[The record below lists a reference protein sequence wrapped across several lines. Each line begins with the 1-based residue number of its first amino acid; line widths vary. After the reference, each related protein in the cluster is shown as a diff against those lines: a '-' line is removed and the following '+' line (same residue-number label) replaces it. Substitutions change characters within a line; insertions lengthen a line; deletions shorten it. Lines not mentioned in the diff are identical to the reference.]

1 MRARC
6 VIGVVL
12 CGWMAA
18 TVAQTPSKKDTG
30 VEERAGASGTTPSLQ
45 QQQRVSAAWRA
56 LTQARHDAKLA
67 EQDYVNT
74 QDAYVAA
81 QKRADALKADL
92 DKAGKAREAARAR
105 EAAANK
111 TYEDELKR

>member
-1 MRARC
+1 MRAQC
-6 VIGVVL
+6 VISVVL

-18 TVAQTPSKKDTG
+18 AAAQTPAKKDAG
-30 VEERAGASGTTPSLQ
+30 VEDRGAAPAAATSLQ

-81 QKRADALKADL
+81 QKRADALKAEL
-92 DKAGKAREAARAR
+92 DKAGKVREAARAK